1 VAGKVFIS
9 YRRSE
14 TSWAARAV
22 FERLWREFPQR
33 VFIDLESISL
43 GADFTRIIDEH
54 LRGCEAMLALIG
66 PQWLAELNQRKQHD
80 ETDFVRMEVAR
91 ALLKD
96 VPVVPVL
103 LDGASMPKRR
113 ELPDDL
119 WTLTT
124 RNGLPIRAETFEAQ
138 MLRVVHEVR
147 NILKLD
153 VVVPVAVPAAT
164 KVTPLPSVVP
174 PVGAAPLALEREAWM
189 HDAGEDSYGRWA
201 DIKVRNVVQRMRWI
215 EPGEFWM
222 GSTEAERKRIAAH
235 LPDDQK
241 TFYDCEK
248 PRHRVT
254 LTHGFWLADTSCT
267 QAMWQAITGENPSR
281 FTGHNDLPV
290 EQVSWDE
297 VATSFLPELSRLLA
311 AVTADLP
318 SEAEWEYACRAG
330 TDTAYAFGDGV
341 NTDQVNFDGNH
352 PPPGGTKGR
361 ERGLTVPVKTLAANG
376 WGLHQMHGN
385 VWEWCNYSI
394 RTYSGR
400 AERDPLGQN
409 SGTYAVVRGGS
420 FHFWA
425 DFCRSA
431 ARRWLL
437 RKSAE
442 GDLGFRFALRPTGLA
457 GKARWERG
465 ENHAP

>member
-33 VFIDLESISL
+33 VFIDLESIGL

-147 NILKLD
+147 NILKLE
-153 VVVPVAVPAAT
+153 VLPPVALAAT
-164 KVTPLPSVVP
+164 AHVTPSPLVSP
-174 PVGAAPLALEREAWM
+174 PDSSAPQAPAREAWM
-189 HDAGEDSYGRWA
+189 HETGEDSYGRWA

-222 GSTEAERKRIAAH
+222 GSTEAERKRFAEQLSKDH
-235 LPDDQK
+235 KDRFDG
-241 TFYDCEK
+241 EK
-248 PRHRVT
+248 PRHRVAFT
-254 LTHGFWLADTSCT
+254 RGFWLADTACT
-267 QAMWQAITGENPSR
+267 QALWQAITGENPSQ
-281 FTGHNDLPV
+281 FTGSNDLPV
-290 EQVSWDE
+290 EQVSWDA
-297 VATSFLPELSRLLA
+297 VATHFLPELSRLLGT
-311 AVTADLP
+311 VKADLP
-318 SEAEWEYACRAG
+318 TEAEWEFACRAD
-330 TDTAYAFGDGV
+330 TDTAYAFGDSV
-341 NTDQVNFDGNH
+341 NTGQVNFDGNY
-352 PPPGGTKGR
+352 PPPGGAKG
-361 ERGLTVPVKTLAANG
+361 ESRGLTLPVKTLAANG
-376 WGLHQMHGN
+376 WGLFQMHGN
-385 VWEWCNYSI
+385 VWEWCRDGQ
-394 RTYSGR
+394 RTYQGR
-400 AERDPLGQN
+400 AERDPEGPGGDEVLR
-409 SGTYAVVRGGS
+409 AVRGGS
-420 FHFWA
+420 WIFAAW
-425 DFCRSA
+425 FCRSA
-431 ARRWLL
+431 LRRAIPRRL
-437 RKSAE
+437 A
-442 GDLGFRFALRPTGLA
+442 GGTLGFRFALRSTSPA
-457 GKARWERG
+457 GG
-465 ENHAP
+465 V